1 MDIDLQIAQEIIFSD
16 AQKHNFLGINDEIY
30 QSSYF
35 KMNVDIE

>member
-30 QSSYF
+30 QAKF
-35 KMNVDIE
+35 LF